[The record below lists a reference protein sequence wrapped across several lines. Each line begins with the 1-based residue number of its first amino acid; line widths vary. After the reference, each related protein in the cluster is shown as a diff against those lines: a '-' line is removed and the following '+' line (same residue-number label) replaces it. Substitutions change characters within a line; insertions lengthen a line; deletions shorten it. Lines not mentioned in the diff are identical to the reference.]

1 MKKSYV
7 NQSSVTS
14 QKRSSAIEETGR
26 HSSLDEN
33 DCSSG
38 VVYTPLQEFTSLPLM
53 DIEPISRT
61 TSLPPIIEEK
71 RH

>member
-1 MKKSYV
+1 MKKSYI

-14 QKRSSAIEETGR
+14 QRRGSEETRR

-38 VVYTPLQEFTSLPLM
+38 VVYTPLQEFNSLPLM

-61 TSLPPIIEEK
+61 TSLPPIMEEK